1 MTRRRRR
8 RDDPPITYLMPD
20 GPRRDPEPERTSPEA
35 PASGPDAPEE
45 PDPAAAAATTE
56 RELIDVLAD
65 AAIEMPWPEEAIEQ
79 LLVEWCSH
87 AVDATISVEIV
98 PAPPPD
104 ASFVFGDARYLVARR
119 PFGGE
124 PFSSLDRRVLTALAT
139 MATASKHAAR
149 RDEHLRRR
157 ALTDDLTGLWQHG
170 FFRELVEEVMI
181 ERHSEYLGVL
191 FLDIDRFKELNEQ
204 FGHLEADEVL
214 QEVGARLRYGP
225 FPEGSIAARMGGDEF
240 AVVVRKVEG
249 QEHLDGIV
257 EELTRLLRAPIPV
270 GDLMLSI
277 DVSIGAQLSVS
288 AADDPELLLRSAERR
303 MRDNKR
309 SRPGQR
315 PPRWYDEG
323 TLLREMLDEGRVR
336 VAFQPI
342 VDLRT
347 GAIHGYEALVR
358 GQHLEVGQV
367 SPLLLVGSASKL
379 RMLDELTEVVLDSAL
394 ATMREVER
402 LASAPP
408 ALSINLEFEQLR
420 SGSYL
425 LETLPQ
431 RLEGTD
437 VHLVLEISERH
448 VARWTPSQRILAGE
462 LADCGIGFAVDDFGV
477 GYSALG
483 LLNSWPWEWV
493 KVDRSLVAEGGGG
506 AGRTLLGHVSHLL
519 DDLSLTPVAEGIET
533 AQELGY
539 ARSIGVG
546 LGQGTLLAPPA
557 PASAVLA
564 AVTEHGLR
572 LPHLEPHLGQHLDH
586 PD

>member
-1 MTRRRRR
+1 MKGRRRRR
-8 RDDPPITYLMPD
+8 QKQPITYLMAD
-20 GPRRDPEPERTSPEA
+20 GPRREPEPEEA
-35 PASGPDAPEE
+35 PPPEPPAVEEPPVPAATAPEVT
-45 PDPAAAAATTE
+45 PE

-65 AAIEMPWPEEAIEQ
+65 AAIEMPWPEDAIEQ

-104 ASFVFGDARYLVARR
+104 ASFVFGDGRYLVARR
-119 PFGGE
+119 PFGSAI
-124 PFSSLDRRVLTALAT
+124 FSSLDHRVLTALAT

-170 FFRELVEEVMI
+170 FFRELVEDVMI

-214 QEVGARLRYGP
+214 REVGARLRYGP
-225 FPEGSIAARMGGDEF
+225 FPEGSIAARMGGDE
-240 AVVVRKVEG
+240 RKVEG

-277 DVSIGAQLSVS
+277 DVSIGAQLSIS

-315 PPRWYDEG
+315 PPRWYDES

-342 VDLRT
+342 VDLRS

-394 ATMREVER
+394 ATMRAVER
-402 LASAPP
+402 LASAPV

-448 VARWTPSQRILAGE
+448 VARWTPSQRILATE
-462 LADCGIGFAVDDFGV
+462 LADAGIGFAVDDFGV

-493 KVDRSLVAEGGGG
+493 KLDRSLVAEGGGE
-506 AGRTLLGHVSHLL
+506 AGRTLLGHVSHML

-557 PASAVLA
+557 PAADVLA
-564 AVTEHGLR
+564 AVTEHGLC
-572 LPHLEPHLGQHLDH
+572 LPHLEPHPDH
-586 PD
+586 EG